1 MSQFNPQ
8 QGGPQQPQMQGNNQA
23 FQALQAKAMEK
34 KGAAL
39 SAFQGSQSRF
49 ASQGMGIARDLVS
62 QSYQG
67 ELGPTAGL
75 AAEGLPGE
83 FARFTPG
90 TDLFKRHQ
98 QLQSERRATTRQH
111 NRELGKIQAE
121 ITGLGQNKANR
132 QQGFQRVLQRY
143 AGEMT
148 NTQSS
153 QALISGL
160 SDAINQKQDRLTML
174 AGGGVLGLGAFGT
187 GAVGTVGGGMGE
199 QIEKIM
205 ATSGLSRYQAAKRL
219 MEVPGQTME
228 DNVTKTN
235 IFGAI
240 GDLIQ
245 GTGESLGLG
254 AGGLLM
260 GAGAIGIGLALS
272 PAVAAA
278 GTFALIAGS
287 AAALVG
293 STSVLGRIGDTNLDE
308 VKASVN
314 EAIETFRA
322 EDHVDATL
330 QANLLVV
337 SEEISKVAGK
347 GAGGAEAV
355 FDGMNQLLSAIGK
368 STNPNDQDVIAIMDK
383 VAELKETAGV
393 SLEQLYHG
401 LVAAENASE
410 ARRSSMAASRSQ
422 LETAIG
428 TAGRVANTEEQ
439 RLSLK
444 VFREGE
450 KIESQMR
457 NKLTAART
465 LLENAG
471 DKVTN
476 PELRFYEA
484 SERAQAAEDIL
495 DGTLD
500 GLIRPDGSITQEA
513 EELFAVIDPN
523 VASKLRDFL
532 DKKATEEAELLD
544 LESRQTELGELLD
557 PALSP
562 ELAEYEAELADLMQ
576 QNTERNIEIQR
587 ERDTE
592 SQIITS
598 LMNQI
603 DANMQG
609 MR

>member
-1 MSQFNPQ
+1 
-8 QGGPQQPQMQGNNQA
+8 MQGNNQA

-62 QSYQG
+62 KSYQG

-83 FARFTPG
+83 FSRFTPG

-153 QALISGL
+153 QALIGGL
-160 SDAINQKQDRLTML
+160 TDAINQKQDRLMML
-174 AGGGVLGLGAFGT
+174 SGGGVLGLGAFGT
-187 GAVGTVGGGMGE
+187 GTVGTVGGGMGE
-199 QIEKIM
+199 QIEAIM
-205 ATSGLSRYQAAKRL
+205 ANRGLSRYQAAKEL
-219 MEVPGQTME
+219 MEVPGQTMQ
-228 DNVTKTN
+228 DNVTRAN
-235 IFGAI
+235 IPGAI
-240 GDLIQ
+240 GDFFQ
-245 GTGESLGLG
+245 GVGESVGLEG
-254 AGGLLM
+254 GGLLATAGLVGM
-260 GAGAIGIGLALS
+260 FALTGPISTIIGAGLLTAG
-272 PAVAAA
+272 AA
-278 GTFALIAGS
+278 GLIG
-287 AAALVG
+287 G
-293 STSVLGRIGDTNLDE
+293 GDDTLDE

-314 EAIETFRA
+314 EAMQNFRA

-337 SEEISKVAGK
+337 SEEIAKVSGA

-401 LVAAENASE
+401 LMAAENASE
-410 ARRSSMAASRSQ
+410 SRRASLFASRSQ
-422 LETAIG
+422 LQAKIG
-428 TAGRVANTEEQ
+428 QEGRVANTEES
-439 RLSLK
+439 RLALQ
-444 VFREGE
+444 VFQQGE
-450 KIESQMR
+450 ELESQMKR
-457 NKLTAART
+457 KLTAART

-500 GLIRPDGSITQEA
+500 GLIRPDGSITEEA
-513 EELFAVIDPN
+513 EEMFAIIDPN

-532 DKKATEEAELLD
+532 DKKATEEAELFE
-544 LESRQTELGELLD
+544 LEARQTELGELLD

-609 MR
+609 LR

>member
-1 MSQFNPQ
+1 MSQFNL
-8 QGGPQQPQMQGNNQA
+8 QPGNNQA

-39 SAFQGSQSRF
+39 SAFQNSQSRF
-49 ASQGMGIARDLVS
+49 SSQGMGIARDLVS
-62 QSYQG
+62 RSYQG

-98 QLQSERRATTRQH
+98 QLQAERRATTRQH

-153 QALISGL
+153 QALIGGL
-160 SDAINQKQDRLTML
+160 TDAINQKQDRLMML
-174 AGGGVLGLGAFGT
+174 SGGGVLGLGAFGT
-187 GAVGTVGGGMGE
+187 GTVGTVGGGMGE
-199 QIEKIM
+199 RIQQIM
-205 ATSGLSRYQAAKRL
+205 ATQGLSRYQAAKQL
-219 MEVPGQTME
+219 MEVPGQTMQN
-228 DNVTKTN
+228 NVTDRN
-235 IFGAI
+235 IFGAV
-240 GDLIQ
+240 GDFFQ
-245 GTGESLGLG
+245 GVGESLGFE
-254 AGGLLM
+254 GGSLL
-260 GAGAIGIGLALS
+260 
-272 PAVAAA
+272 AAA
-278 GTFALIAGS
+278 G
-287 AAALVG
+287 LVG
-293 STSVLGRIGDTNLDE
+293 IFAITGPISTIIGAGLLATGATGLNTFGDDTLE
-308 VKASVN
+308 EVN
-314 EAIETFRA
+314 ESVTEAMKSFRA

-337 SEEISKVAGK
+337 SEEIAKVSGK
-347 GAGGAEAV
+347 GAAGAEAV
-355 FDGMNQLLSAIGK
+355 FDGMNMLLNAIGK

-401 LVAAENASE
+401 LVAAENASD
-410 ARRSSMAASRSQ
+410 ARRASLYSNRSQ
-422 LETAIG
+422 LQAAIG
-428 TAGRVANTEEQ
+428 EAGRVANTEEQ
-439 RLSLK
+439 RLALQ
-444 VFREGE
+444 VFEQGE
-450 KIESQMR
+450 QLESQMKR
-457 NKLTAART
+457 KLTAART
-465 LLENAG
+465 LLEAAG

-500 GLIRPDGSITQEA
+500 GLIRPDGSITEEA
-513 EELFAVIDPN
+513 EELFAIIDPN

-532 DKKATEEAELLD
+532 DKKATEEAELLE
-544 LESRQTELGELLD
+544 LEARQTELGELLD

-609 MR
+609 LR

>member
-98 QLQSERRATTRQH
+98 QLQAERRATTRQH

-199 QIEKIM
+199 QIEAIM
-205 ATSGLSRYQAAKRL
+205 ANTGLSRYQAAKQL
-219 MEVPGQTME
+219 METPGQTMQ
-228 DNVTKTN
+228 DNVTRTN
-235 IFGAI
+235 ISGAV
-240 GDLIQ
+240 GDFFQ
-245 GTGESLGLG
+245 GVGESLGLEG
-254 AGGLLM
+254 GGLLATAGLVGIFALTGPISTII
-260 GAGAIGIGLALS
+260 GAGLVTAG
-272 PAVAAA
+272 AA
-278 GTFALIAGS
+278 GI
-287 AAALVG
+287 
-293 STSVLGRIGDTNLDE
+293 IGGGDDTLPE

-314 EAIETFRA
+314 EAMQNFRA

-337 SEEISKVAGK
+337 SEEIAKVAGK

-355 FDGMNQLLSAIGK
+355 FDRMNQLMEAIGK

-401 LVAAENASE
+401 LMAAENASE
-410 ARRSSMAASRSQ
+410 ARRSSLFASRSQ
-422 LETAIG
+422 LQAAIG
-428 TAGRVANTEEQ
+428 QAGRVANTEEQ
-439 RLSLK
+439 RLALQ
-444 VFREGE
+444 VFEQGE
-450 KIESQMR
+450 QLESQMKR
-457 NKLTAART
+457 KLTAART
-465 LLENAG
+465 LLESAG

-532 DKKATEEAELLD
+532 DKKATEEAELLN

>member
-98 QLQSERRATTRQH
+98 QLQAERRATTRQH

-199 QIEKIM
+199 QIEAIM
-205 ATSGLSRYQAAKRL
+205 ANTGLSRYQAAKQL
-219 MEVPGQTME
+219 METPGQTMQ
-228 DNVTKTN
+228 DNVTRTN
-235 IFGAI
+235 ISGAV
-240 GDLIQ
+240 GDFFQ
-245 GTGESLGLG
+245 GVGESLGLEG
-254 AGGLLM
+254 GGLLATAGLVGIFALTGPISTII
-260 GAGAIGIGLALS
+260 GAGLVTAG
-272 PAVAAA
+272 AA
-278 GTFALIAGS
+278 GI
-287 AAALVG
+287 
-293 STSVLGRIGDTNLDE
+293 IGGGDDTLPE

-314 EAIETFRA
+314 EAMQNFRA

-337 SEEISKVAGK
+337 SEEIAKVAGK

-355 FDGMNQLLSAIGK
+355 FDGMNQLMEAIGK

-401 LVAAENASE
+401 LMAAENASE
-410 ARRSSMAASRSQ
+410 ARRSSLFASRSQ
-422 LETAIG
+422 LQAAIG
-428 TAGRVANTEEQ
+428 QAGRVANTEEQ
-439 RLSLK
+439 RLALQ
-444 VFREGE
+444 VFEQGE
-450 KIESQMR
+450 QLESQMKR
-457 NKLTAART
+457 KLTAART
-465 LLENAG
+465 LLESAG

-532 DKKATEEAELLD
+532 DKKATEEAELLN

>member
-160 SDAINQKQDRLTML
+160 SDAINQKQDRLMML

-187 GAVGTVGGGMGE
+187 GPVGTVNRVSGGMGE
-199 QIEKIM
+199 RIEEIM
-205 ATSGLSRYQAAKRL
+205 ATTGLSRYQAAKQL
-219 MEVPGQTME
+219 MEAPGETMQ
-228 DNVTKTN
+228 DNVTRTN
-235 IFGAI
+235 ISGAV
-240 GDLIQ
+240 GDFFQ
-245 GTGESLGLG
+245 GVGESVGLEG
-254 AGGLLM
+254 GGLLATAGLVGIFALTGPISTII
-260 GAGAIGIGLALS
+260 GAGML
-272 PAVAAA
+272 AA
-278 GTFALIAGS
+278 GAAGLIG
-287 AAALVG
+287 G
-293 STSVLGRIGDTNLDE
+293 GDDTLDE

-314 EAIETFRA
+314 EAMQNFRA

-337 SEEISKVAGK
+337 SEEIAKVAGK

-355 FDGMNQLLSAIGK
+355 FNGMNQLLSAIGK

-383 VAELKETAGV
+383 VAELKEDAGV

-410 ARRSSMAASRSQ
+410 ARRASLFANRSTLQ
-422 LETAIG
+422 AKIG
-428 TAGRVANTEEQ
+428 QEGKVANTEES
-439 RLSLK
+439 RLALQ
-444 VFREGE
+444 VFQQGE
-450 KIESQMR
+450 ELESQMKR
-457 NKLTAART
+457 KLTAART